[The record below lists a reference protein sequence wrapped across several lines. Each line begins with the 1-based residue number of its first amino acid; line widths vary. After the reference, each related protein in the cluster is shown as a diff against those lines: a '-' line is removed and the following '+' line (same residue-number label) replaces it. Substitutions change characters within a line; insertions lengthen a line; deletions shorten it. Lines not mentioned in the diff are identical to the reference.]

1 MNKFL
6 QFCSDLTI
14 HTNLK
19 PLIHISPASGYRARS
34 EFGFKNGAYTKIDD
48 GKKVYMN
55 TSNIPHS
62 SIQKVMNELLI
73 LINTSEKVKK
83 KLFQVNFRT
92 SGIKVLA
99 SLIYHRQLDEEWRAE
114 ALKIQNALSDV
125 SIIGRSKKAKVLVGD
140 EDLEITY
147 EINGSSFKILQNDL
161 VFFQP
166 NIYLYPIMMTFI
178 TSHIR
183 NPKDLL
189 ELYCGCGSFTLTLTS
204 HFNKILA
211 TENNRHS
218 IRLLKESIKL
228 NNMTNIE
235 IARLSDD
242 ETASALSKERPFR
255 RLEHIDLDSYD
266 FSHILVDPPRAGLS
280 EETITLSK
288 GYENMIYISCNPE
301 TFIRDLEKL
310 NREIK
315 SIAVFDQ
322 FANTQHLEVIAF
334 LKTK

>member
-1 MNKFL
+1 MNKFS
-6 QFCSDLTI
+6 QFCSDLSK
-14 HTNLK
+14 HTDLK
-19 PLIHISPASGYRARS
+19 PLIHASPASGYRARS
-34 EFGFKNGAYTKIDD
+34 EFGFSKDAYTMIED

-62 SIQKVMNELLI
+62 SIQKVMSELLA
-73 LINTSEKVKK
+73 LINASEIVKK

-92 SGIKVLA
+92 SGIKVLV
-99 SLIYHRQLDEEWRAE
+99 SLIYHRPLDEDWKAE
-114 ALKIQNALSDV
+114 AFKIQNALSDV

-147 EINGSSFKILQNDL
+147 EINGLSFKILQNDL

-166 NIYLYPIMMTFI
+166 NIYLYPLMMEFI
-178 TSHIR
+178 TGRLAS
-183 NPKDLL
+183 PKDLL
-189 ELYCGCGSFTLTLTS
+189 ELYCGCGGFTLTLAS
-204 HFNKILA
+204 RFNKIFA

-218 IRLLKESIKL
+218 IRLLKESIEL
-228 NNMTNIE
+228 NGMSNIE

-280 EETITLSK
+280 EETISLSK
-288 GYENMIYISCNPE
+288 GFEDMIYISCNPE

-310 NREIK
+310 KREIK

-334 LKTK
+334 LK

>member
-1 MNKFL
+1 MNKFS
-6 QFCSDLTI
+6 QFCSDLSK
-14 HTNLK
+14 HTDLK
-19 PLIHISPASGYRARS
+19 PLIHASPASGYRARS
-34 EFGFKNGAYTKIDD
+34 EFGFSKDAYTMIED

-55 TSNIPHS
+55 TSNIPHF
-62 SIQKVMNELLI
+62 SIQKVMSELLA
-73 LINTSEKVKK
+73 LINANEIVKK

-92 SGIKVLA
+92 SGIKVLV
-99 SLIYHRQLDEEWRAE
+99 SLIYHRPLDEDWKAE

-166 NIYLYPIMMTFI
+166 NMYLYPLMMEFI
-178 TSHIR
+178 TGRLES
-183 NPKDLL
+183 PKDLL
-189 ELYCGCGSFTLTLTS
+189 ELYCGCGGFTLTLAS
-204 HFNKILA
+204 RFNKIFA

-218 IRLLKESIKL
+218 IRLLKESIEL
-228 NNMTNIE
+228 NGMCNIE

-255 RLEHIDLDSYD
+255 RLENIDLDSYD

-280 EETITLSK
+280 DETISLSK
-288 GYENMIYISCNPE
+288 EFKNMIYISCNPE

-334 LKTK
+334 LK

>member
-1 MNKFL
+1 MNKFS
-6 QFCSDLTI
+6 QFCSDLSKHTDLKPSI
-14 HTNLK
+14 HT
-19 PLIHISPASGYRARS
+19 SPASGYRARS
-34 EFGFKNGAYTKIDD
+34 EFGFSKDAYTMIED
-48 GKKVYMN
+48 GKKVYMD

-62 SIQKVMNELLI
+62 SIQKVMSDLLA
-73 LINTSEKVKK
+73 LINASEIVKK

-99 SLIYHRQLDEEWRAE
+99 SLIYHRPLDEDWKAE

-166 NIYLYPIMMTFI
+166 NIYLYPLMMEFI
-178 TSHIR
+178 TGRLES
-183 NPKDLL
+183 PKDLL
-189 ELYCGCGSFTLTLTS
+189 ELYCGCGGFTLTLAS
-204 HFNKILA
+204 RFNKIFA

-218 IRLLKESIKL
+218 IRLLKESIEL
-228 NNMTNIE
+228 NGMSNIE

-280 EETITLSK
+280 EETISLSK
-288 GYENMIYISCNPE
+288 GFENMIYISCNPE

-334 LKTK
+334 LK

>member
-1 MNKFL
+1 MNKFS
-6 QFCSDLTI
+6 QFCADLSK
-14 HTNLK
+14 HTDLK
-19 PLIHISPASGYRARS
+19 PLIHASPASGYRARS
-34 EFGFKNGAYTKIDD
+34 EFGFSKDAFTMIED
-48 GKKVYMN
+48 GKKVYMD

-62 SIQKVMNELLI
+62 SIQKVMSELLA
-73 LINTSEKVKK
+73 LIHANEIVTK

-92 SGIKVLA
+92 SGSKVLA
-99 SLIYHRQLDEEWRAE
+99 SLIYHRSLDENWKAE

-166 NIYLYPIMMTFI
+166 NIYLYPLMMEFI
-178 TSHIR
+178 TGRLQS
-183 NPKDLL
+183 PKDLL
-189 ELYCGCGSFTLTLTS
+189 ELYCGCGGFTLTLAS
-204 HFNKILA
+204 RFNKIFA

-218 IRLLKESIKL
+218 IRLLKESIEL
-228 NNMTNIE
+228 NGISNIE

-242 ETASALSKERPFR
+242 ETASALSKERLFR

-266 FSHILVDPPRAGLS
+266 FSHILVDPPRGGLS
-280 EETITLSK
+280 EETISLSK
-288 GYENMIYISCNPE
+288 GFENMIYISCNPE

-334 LKTK
+334 LK